1 MPFSTVSS
9 LAALRSVSGMRLVSG
24 RLAAHQ
30 ALAYVGG
37 ACGPAQQVRVAHGNR
52 PRYAMRNTVFHPTTA
67 CAFRCVWCCHFG
79 SKTCPQDTASTG
91 ERTVQQLVDARAF
104 SRTCISSRTIR
115 RTAELQPSTNPAPR
129 VFPSPN
135 RTHPHP
141 PHRTPP
147 QRPLAL
153 RRPCSSNA
161 RTKPFTDKAAML
173 FRFLLRQGI
182 SHTRQNKSE
191 KHRGHVHIFAR
202 FASSLAGLREPTR
215 TAVPQGGHRGS
226 LDR

>member
-91 ERTVQQLVDARAF
+91 ERTVQQFVDARAF

-141 PHRTPP
+141 PIARLHSARLPFAVLAPRTLARNPSRTRPQCFFDFFCGKAFPTHGKTNPKNTAGTSTFSSASLPP
-147 QRPLAL
+147 LPA
-153 RRPCSSNA
+153 
-161 RTKPFTDKAAML
+161 
-173 FRFLLRQGI
+173 
-182 SHTRQNKSE
+182 
-191 KHRGHVHIFAR
+191 
-202 FASSLAGLREPTR
+202 
-215 TAVPQGGHRGS
+215 
-226 LDR
+226 